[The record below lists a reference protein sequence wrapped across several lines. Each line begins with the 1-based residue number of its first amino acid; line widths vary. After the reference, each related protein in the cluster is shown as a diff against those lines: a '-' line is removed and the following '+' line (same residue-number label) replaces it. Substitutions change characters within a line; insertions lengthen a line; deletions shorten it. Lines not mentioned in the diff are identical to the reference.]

1 MSTSMNVFEK
11 RINIRELEQVIGFA
25 KRRKRS
31 IMVFG
36 GAGLGKSNKL
46 QQIADVLCGFR
57 KDNLVDV
64 RLSDKEPSDVAGL
77 PMPVQDPLTGKTTTV
92 FATPSFWP
100 TDPDWEGIILLDELT
115 NAYPILQ
122 QAAYQIMLDHRI
134 GDYVFPKG
142 AIFVG
147 AGNRDGDG
155 GATSTLLAPLAN
167 RMVIVEVDYDAEI
180 WISDFAIPASVHP
193 SVVGYIKANPEK
205 IYTYPEAEKGNSIS
219 FSTPRSLDTASQ
231 VLYDL
236 DEGFIDERMASILV
250 QGSLGKGLDDELLT
264 YHIRAKELPAIRDI
278 MDGTT
283 KEHSL
288 TPDKVDL
295 LYIIGSQGTAFLR
308 KEMKDH
314 KLSDE
319 EVIQHAGNFV
329 LFLHNNYGSTN
340 MDFVMGVFLA
350 LLQKTALGPAVLS
363 DADFREKMVP
373 KLVMAFPECQKIVSG
388 YHENFASLI
397 AEAEAKKN

>member
-11 RINIRELEQVIGFA
+11 RINIRELEQVVGFA
-25 KRRKRS
+25 QRRKRS
-31 IMVFG
+31 VMIFG

-46 QQIADVLCGFR
+46 KQIADLLFGFR
-57 KDNLVDV
+57 EDNLVDV

-77 PMPVQDPLTGKTTTV
+77 PIPVQDPETGKTTTV

-100 TDPDWEGIILLDELT
+100 TDPNWTGIILLDELT

-122 QAAYQIMLDHRI
+122 QAAYQIMLDNRI

-142 AIFVG
+142 AVFVG

-155 GATSTLLAPLAN
+155 GATSTLLSPLAN
-167 RMVIVEVDYDAEI
+167 RMIIVEVDYNAEI
-180 WISDFAIPASVHP
+180 WLSDFAIPAEVHP

-205 IYTYPEAEKGNSIS
+205 IYTYPEAQQGNSIS
-219 FSTPRSLDTASQ
+219 FSTPRSLETASE

-236 DEGFIDERMASILV
+236 DEEFIDERMASILI
-250 QGSLGKGLDDELLT
+250 QGCLGKGLDDELLQ
-264 YHIRAKELPAIRDI
+264 YHIRSKELPAIRDI
-278 MDGTT
+278 MDGTI
-283 KEHSL
+283 KQHSL

-295 LYIIGSQGTAFLR
+295 LYIIGSQGAAFLR

-314 KLSDE
+314 TVSDD

-329 LFLHNNYGSTN
+329 LFLHNNYGSSN

-350 LLQKTALGPAVLS
+350 MLQKTALGPAVLS
-363 DADFREKMVP
+363 SSDFREKIVP
-373 KLVMAFPECQKIVSG
+373 KMIMAFPECNSIVTG
-388 YHENFASLI
+388 YHKNFSALI
-397 AEAEAKKN
+397 AEAETAKK